1 MRVLH
6 YVEHWLE
13 LSSGFVHAHVAH
25 SRHRAVVV
33 SHNATENRDA
43 FPHRPVLRLDRLAAV
58 VPPHRWP
65 AFRTSSLRAIASAFR
80 VDVVHV
86 HFGYAVRDVLPFVE
100 RTRLPLVLSLHGS
113 DATSL
118 PSRQPGHYDPVV
130 DRVDAVVVPSRFL
143 ADVAVDLGFNR
154 DRIHVIPAGVDTSFF
169 SPRPLPEE
177 PVVAFVGRFVDKKGL
192 DVLMQAWPLVREAV
206 PDAQL
211 HVLGAGPLES
221 ALPVDDPS
229 VHRLM
234 PDPERRTAQ
243 VRDLLWSARAVVSP
257 SRTATSGDAESL
269 LLVNLEAQACGRP
282 VVTTRHGGIPE
293 FVEPDGSALLVDEN
307 DAEGLADVLIR
318 VLRDDELAR
327 RLAERGPS
335 VAAQFDVRA
344 CSARVDELYDELSG
358 HGAGGSAR
366 RPPA

>member
-43 FPHRPVLRLDRLAAV
+43 FPHRPVVRLDRLAAA

-130 DRVDAVVVPSRFL
+130 DHVDAVVVRAPET
-143 ADVAVDLGFNR
+143 
-154 DRIHVIPAGVDTSFF
+154 H
-169 SPRPLPEE
+169 PRRMASSKRNTYLPTYM
-177 PVVAFVGRFVDKKGL
+177 PKISGTVVATIPQRKRPKPQPWQPRQPGT
-192 DVLMQAWPLVREAV
+192 PN
-206 PDAQL
+206 
-211 HVLGAGPLES
+211 
-221 ALPVDDPS
+221 
-229 VHRLM
+229 HRPTTKLR
-234 PDPERRTAQ
+234 PTW
-243 VRDLLWSARAVVSP
+243 L
-257 SRTATSGDAESL
+257 SR
-269 LLVNLEAQACGRP
+269 
-282 VVTTRHGGIPE
+282 
-293 FVEPDGSALLVDEN
+293 
-307 DAEGLADVLIR
+307 
-318 VLRDDELAR
+318 
-327 RLAERGPS
+327 
-335 VAAQFDVRA
+335 
-344 CSARVDELYDELSG
+344 
-358 HGAGGSAR
+358 
-366 RPPA
+366 

>member
-25 SRHRAVVV
+25 SRHRGVVV

-43 FPHRPVLRLDRLAAV
+43 FPHRPVVRLDRLAGV
-58 VPPHRWP
+58 VPQHRWP

-80 VDVVHV
+80 VGVVHV

-100 RTRLPLVLSLHGS
+100 RTQLPLVLSLHGS

-130 DRVDAVVVPSRFL
+130 DLVDAVVVPSRFL
-143 ADVAVDLGFNR
+143 AEVAVDLGFSR
-154 DRIHVIPAGVDTSFF
+154 DRVHVIPAGVDTSFF
-169 SPRPLPEE
+169 TPRPLPDD
-177 PVVAFVGRFVDKKGL
+177 PIVAFVGRFVDKKGL
-192 DVLMQAWPLVREAV
+192 DVLMQAWPLVRAAV

-221 ALPVDDPS
+221 LLPAGDPS
-229 VHRLM
+229 VRRLM
-234 PDPERRTAQ
+234 PAPERRTAQ

-257 SRTATSGDAESL
+257 SRTAASGDAESL

-282 VVTTRHGGIPE
+282 VITTRHGGIPE
-293 FVEPDGSALLVDEN
+293 FVEPDGSALLVEES
-307 DAEGLADVLIR
+307 DADALANALIR

-327 RLAERGPS
+327 RLAARGPA
-335 VAAQFDVRA
+335 VAAQFDARA
-344 CSARVDELYDELSG
+344 CSARVDQLYDDLSG
-358 HGAGGSAR
+358 RGADGSDH